1 MEGFLSQYIV
11 THGYNNNLL
20 LFSEIWPTAHEY
32 ISVVVRTLYQL
43 GFRCFFVIVHH
54 YHISVKY

>member
-11 THGYNNNLL
+11 THGYNNNL

-32 ISVVVRTLYQL
+32 ISVVVRTLYNL
-43 GFRCFFVIVHH
+43 ASGVFLSLCIIITFL
-54 YHISVKY
+54 